1 MGRELL
7 GHDERVLTVSWLDSF
22 REAPHRCSYL
32 PDEQAALDV
41 RLAVDVS
48 PDEFAEMLAR
58 GWRRFGPSYFRPAC
72 AACNACVPTR
82 IQVATY
88 RPSRS
93 QKRARN
99 QSARLVRLVGTPR
112 VDRERLDLYA
122 RWHADRERHRGWDA
136 APITADDYAMEF
148 AFPHPSVR
156 EVTFRD
162 PARDNRL
169 VGIGIVD
176 EVPDALSAV
185 YFFWDPEHAPPS
197 LGTAHIVRL
206 VDEAA
211 ERGLPYV
218 YLGYRVAGCP
228 SLAYKGGFQP
238 QQSLAGRPADDEDP
252 QWGAASAIEPE
263 TPA

>member
-1 MGRELL
+1 MA
-7 GHDERVLTVSWLDSF
+7 SWIDAF
-22 REAPHRCSYL
+22 REPPHRCSYL
-32 PDEQAALDV
+32 PNERASLDA
-41 RLAVDVS
+41 RIAVDVS
-48 PDEFAEMLAR
+48 ADEFGAMLAR

-72 AACNACVPTR
+72 AACCACVPTR

-88 RPSRS
+88 RASEN

-99 QSARLVRLVGTPR
+99 QSAQLVRLVGAPIVDNER
-112 VDRERLDLYA
+112 LEVYARWRSDRERK
-122 RWHADRERHRGWDA
+122 RSWDA
-136 APITADDYAMEF
+136 APMTADDYAMVF

-162 PARDNRL
+162 PARDDRL
-169 VGIGIVD
+169 VGVGIVD
-176 EVPDALSAV
+176 EVPEALSAA

-211 ERGLPYV
+211 QRGLSYI

-228 SLAYKGGFQP
+228 SLAYKGRFRP
-238 QQSLAGRPADDEDP
+238 QQSLAGLPDDDEEP
-252 QWGAASAIEPE
+252 QWVAASAL
-263 TPA
+263 TP